1 MYPADLVKPMRED
14 LTSIGFE
21 ELHTVEAVH
30 EAMKKKEL
38 P

>member
-1 MYPADLVKPMRED
+1 MRED